1 MMKDTSHTYAVI
13 LAGGGGTRLWPTS
26 RDETPKQFLKL
37 TEDRTMMQIAA
48 HRANLIVD
56 WDRII
61 VVTHARYLEEIKTQ
75 LPQVP
80 AQNIIAEPE
89 RRDTAMAM
97 LAGTL
102 LAQSFDPE
110 ANIFNLA
117 SDHVVIDEDEYVKV
131 MKTALEISS
140 HKDKLVTV
148 GITAV
153 SPSSA
158 FGYIKI
164 DGLFKTT
171 DNGLSIYHVDNFTE
185 KPSPEVAAQFIATG
199 KYYWNANMYVW
210 SAQALVEAF
219 RKFRPDILAP
229 AEKLGTLK
237 PAAFHK
243 ALAEVY
249 SQVDKISIDYA
260 ISEKADNLVL
270 IPGNFGWDDVGDW
283 TVMHNLS
290 HKDKQGNAVIKTES
304 SVEPVIIN
312 SSNNLIY
319 SGGRLIAIAG
329 VDDLVIVDSKDI
341 TLIIPRSKSQDV
353 KKIVEKLKE
362 EKKQQYL

>member
-1 MMKDTSHTYAVI
+1 MKDLSHIYAVI

-37 TEDRTMMQIAA
+37 TENRTMMQITAQ
-48 HRANLIVD
+48 RANLIVD
-56 WDRII
+56 WDKII
-61 VVTHARYLEEIKTQ
+61 VVTNARYLKEVEEQ
-75 LPQVP
+75 LPEVP
-80 AQNIIAEPE
+80 TQNIIAEPE

-102 LAQSFDPE
+102 LAKSLDPQ

-117 SDHVVIDEDEYVKV
+117 SDHAIIDEKEYIRV
-131 MKTALEISS
+131 MKVALEISE
-140 HKDKLVTV
+140 KNEKLITV

-153 SPSSA
+153 TPSSA

-164 DGLFKTT
+164 GELIETKDSLPV
-171 DNGLSIYHVDNFTE
+171 YQVANFTE
-185 KPSPEVAAQFIATG
+185 KPSTEVAKEFIATG

-210 SAQALVEAF
+210 SAEALVDAF
-219 RKFRPDILAP
+219 RKYRPDILAP
-229 AEKLGTLK
+229 SEKLAFMK
-237 PAAFHK
+237 PAEFHQN
-243 ALAEVY
+243 LAKVY
-249 SQVDKISIDYA
+249 SQVEKISIDYA

-270 IPGNFGWDDVGDW
+270 IPGDFGWDDVGDW

-290 HKDKQGNAVIKTES
+290 HKDADGNAVIKTEN
-304 SVEPVIIN
+304 SVEPVVID
-312 SSNNLIY
+312 SKNNLIY
-319 SGGRLIAIAG
+319 SGNRLIAIAG

-341 TLIIPRSKSQDV
+341 TLIVPRSKSQDV

-362 EKKQQYL
+362 EKKDQYL

>member
-1 MMKDTSHTYAVI
+1 MKDLSHVYAVI

-37 TEDRTMMQIAA
+37 TENRTMMQIAA

-56 WDRII
+56 WDKII
-61 VVTHARYLEEIKTQ
+61 VVTNARYLQEIKDQ
-75 LPQVP
+75 LPEVP
-80 AQNIIAEPE
+80 AHNIIAEPE

-102 LAQSFDPE
+102 LAKSYDPE
-110 ANIFNLA
+110 AVIFNLA
-117 SDHVVIDEDEYVKV
+117 SDHVVVNEDEFVRV
-131 MKTALEISS
+131 MKTALEVASRKENLI
-140 HKDKLVTV
+140 TV

-153 SPSSA
+153 TPSNA

-164 DGLFKTT
+164 GELKETHESGLP
-171 DNGLSIYHVDNFTE
+171 IYQVSNFTE
-185 KPSPEVAAQFIATG
+185 KPSTEVAKEFIATG

-210 SAQALVEAF
+210 SAEALVEAF
-219 RKFRPDILAP
+219 RKYKPEILSP
-229 AEKLGTLK
+229 SEKLGFMS
-237 PAAFHK
+237 AEEFHK
-243 ALAEVY
+243 NLGEVY
-249 SQVDKISIDYA
+249 GQVEKISIDYA

-270 IPGNFGWDDVGDW
+270 IPGDFGWDDVGDW

-290 HKDKQGNAVIKTES
+290 HKDSEGNAVIKTDNS
-304 SVEPVIIN
+304 IEPVIIG
-312 SSNNLIY
+312 SKNNLIY
-319 SGGRLIAIAG
+319 SGNRLIAIAG

-341 TLIIPRSKSQDV
+341 TLIVPRSKSQDV

-362 EKKQQYL
+362 EKKEQYL

>member
-1 MMKDTSHTYAVI
+1 MKDHTHTFAVI

-37 TEDRTMMQIAA
+37 TENRTMMQIAA
-48 HRANLIVD
+48 HRANLLVD
-56 WDRII
+56 WDKII
-61 VVTHARYLEEIKTQ
+61 VVTNARYLDDIKEQ
-75 LPQVP
+75 LPEVP

-102 LAQSFDPE
+102 LAQSMDPN

-117 SDHVVIDEDEYVKV
+117 SDHVVTDEEEFKKV
-131 MKTALEISS
+131 MNTALEVASAK
-140 HKDKLVTV
+140 KDLVTV

-164 DGLFKTT
+164 DEEIEKK
-171 DNGLSIYHVDNFTE
+171 DNGLSVYKVANFTE
-185 KPSPEVAAQFIATG
+185 KPTVEVAKEFIATG

-210 SAQALVEAF
+210 SAHALIEAF
-219 RKFRPDILAP
+219 RKHKPDILNQ
-229 AEKLGTLK
+229 AEKLASMSAK
-237 PAAFHK
+237 EFHK
-243 ALAEVY
+243 ELPAVY
-249 SQVDKISIDYA
+249 GKVEKISIDYA

-270 IPGNFGWDDVGDW
+270 IPGDFGWDDVGDW
-283 TVMHNLS
+283 KVMHNLS
-290 HKDKQGNAVIKTES
+290 HKDGEGNAVIKTDT

-319 SGGRLIAIAG
+319 SGERLIAIAG

-341 TLIIPRSKSQDV
+341 TLIVPRSKSQDV